1 MKTKIDTISPVKRRI
16 TVDLPIERVAAA
28 IEKAYTE
35 VQKKAKLKGF
45 REGHVPRHLIGLHF
59 KADVEEET
67 AHGLITGSLQEAL
80 EKEAVTP
87 VSRPSITAAGP
98 FQKDAAFSYSFEF
111 EVHPAVDVKEY
122 EGLTLEKTD
131 RKITDELVDKRI
143 AAIQQSMTQLE
154 PALEDATFGK
164 GFVAFID
171 FSGTA
176 DGEKFKGNSAENFAV
191 DFGAGSMLPAFE
203 EKMAGMKKGESRKVE
218 FDYPKDYFNK
228 EVAGKH
234 AAFDVTVKE
243 VKTKRIPELNDDF
256 AKDLGNFK
264 TMAEVRED
272 IKKRLIEVTE
282 REAKSEL
289 INNAME
295 LLIKN
300 HQFEVPESLV
310 ISELKGMFES
320 FVAELA
326 KQGKKFEDIG
336 MKVEQFIDKYKPA
349 AENRIR
355 GYYILDAIAK
365 AQNIE
370 VNESDIEAKL
380 NSVATQYNQP
390 LDKVKEYYTKDNL
403 LNGLKNQHLHEKSLD
418 FVVIKAK
425 IKSKKAKK

>member
-243 VKTKRIPELNDDF
+243 VKAKRIPELNDDF
-256 AKDLGNFK
+256 ARDLGNFK
-264 TMAEVRED
+264 TMAAVRED
-272 IKKRLIEVTE
+272 IKKRLMEVTE

-295 LLIKN
+295 ILIKK

-326 KQGKKFEDIG
+326 KQGKKFEDMG
-336 MKVEQFIDKYKPA
+336 MKVEQFIDQYKPA

-370 VNESDIEAKL
+370 V
-380 NSVATQYNQP
+380 
-390 LDKVKEYYTKDNL
+390 
-403 LNGLKNQHLHEKSLD
+403 
-418 FVVIKAK
+418 
-425 IKSKKAKK
+425 